1 MFLTDEN
8 PQNVKLKD
16 HFETK
21 KKRKKDYF
29 ETKKKILRQ
38 SREITFALL
47 DANSDE
53 ILLYLF
59 LTFQI

>member
-21 KKRKKDYF
+21 RKEKKIILRQ
-29 ETKKKILRQ
+29 KKILRQ
-38 SREITFALL
+38 SREITFAFL

-53 ILLYLF
+53 ILF
-59 LTFQI
+59 FCF